1 MLDKIIEEQIKNSLL
16 GEINEMIKNYA
27 KDIAFTMYMSNAMF
41 GQEVL
46 EELKQFL
53 IQELNKNIHKY
64 SQMSKEELDAE
75 LKKEIATLE
84 KEEE

>member
-16 GEINEMIKNYA
+16 GESKEMIKNYA
-27 KDIAFTMYMSNAMF
+27 KDIVFTMYMSNAMF
-41 GQEVL
+41 GQEIL

-64 SQMSKEELDAE
+64 SQMSKEELDVE
-75 LKKEIATLE
+75 MKKEIATLE

>member
-16 GEINEMIKNYA
+16 GESKEMIKNYA
-27 KDIAFTMYMSNAMF
+27 KDIVFTMYMSNAMF

-64 SQMSKEELDAE
+64 SQMSKEELDIE
-75 LKKEIATLE
+75 MKKEIATLE

>member
-16 GEINEMIKNYA
+16 GESKEMIKNYA
-27 KDIAFTMYMSNAMF
+27 KDIVFTMYMSNAMF

-64 SQMSKEELDAE
+64 SQMGKEELDAE
-75 LKKEIATLE
+75 MKKEIAIIE
-84 KEEE
+84 KEEA

>member
-16 GEINEMIKNYA
+16 GESKEMIKNYA
-27 KDIAFTMYMSNAMF
+27 KDIVFTMYMSNSMF

-75 LKKEIATLE
+75 MKKEIATLE

>member
-16 GEINEMIKNYA
+16 SESKEMIKNYA
-27 KDIAFTMYMSNAMF
+27 KDIVFTMYMSNAMF
-41 GQEVL
+41 GQEIL

-64 SQMSKEELDAE
+64 SQMSKEELDVE
-75 LKKEIATLE
+75 MKKEIATLE
-84 KEEE
+84 KGEE

>member
-16 GEINEMIKNYA
+16 GESKEMIKNYA
-27 KDIAFTMYMSNAMF
+27 KDIVFTMYMSNAMF

-64 SQMSKEELDAE
+64 SQMSKEELDVE
-75 LKKEIATLE
+75 MKKEIATFE

>member
-16 GEINEMIKNYA
+16 GESKEMIKNYA
-27 KDIAFTMYMSNAMF
+27 KDIVFTMYMSNAMF

-64 SQMSKEELDAE
+64 SQMSKAE
-75 LKKEIATLE
+75 LNVEMKKEIATLE

>member
-1 MLDKIIEEQIKNSLL
+1 MFDKIIDEQIKNSLL
-16 GEINEMIKNYA
+16 AMSKEMMKNYA
-27 KDIAFTMYMSNAMF
+27 KNIALAMYMSNAMY

-53 IQELNKNIHKY
+53 IHELNKNIHKY

-75 LKKEIATLE
+75 MKKEVAIIE
-84 KEEE
+84 KEEA